1 MIAFIQKSNRNAFT
15 LRYRK
20 YKNLRYDW
28 GGRIALANKRN
39 KITNYLKYF
48 AFKDTMRRIKF
59 LPKLKQNQ
67 IKRTF
72 KLLKYRKPKLFTS
85 DNSKYKIGK
94 KTGRQK
100 DPFLKRRSAIKN
112 LKHTFRFFY
121 GLSFRKK
128 SFRKFMSM
136 KKRQPITALELRIDT
151 ILYRCNF
158 FQSISESRRFLS
170 CIRILKKKFI
180 NKKINFVCQRIRLK
194 PNSQIS
200 TFQMILMTP
209 NLAIK
214 RRSILLNNILSGNK
228 LHNCRYSH
236 FLINFKLLAI
246 IMIRYP
252 LAAKIKYPFCNVP
265 LTKFLGVAKYL

>member
-20 YKNLRYDW
+20 YKNLRFDW
-28 GGRIALANKRN
+28 GGRVALANKKN
-39 KITNYLKYF
+39 KLTNYLKFF
-48 AFKDTMRRIKF
+48 AFKDTMRRIKI
-59 LPKLKQNQ
+59 LPWIKQKQ
-67 IKRTF
+67 IKRSL
-72 KLLKYRKPKLFTS
+72 KLLKYRKPQLFTS
-85 DNSKYKIGK
+85 VNTKYNIGK
-94 KTGRQK
+94 KTGRHK
-100 DPFLKRRSAIKN
+100 DTFLKRRSAIKN

-136 KKRQPITALELRIDT
+136 KKRQPITTLELRIDT

-158 FQSISESRRFLS
+158 FQSISEARRFLS
-170 CIRILKKKFI
+170 TIRLLKKSK
-180 NKKINFVCQRIRLK
+180 KKINFVCQRIRFK
-194 PNSQIS
+194 PHSQIAP
-200 TFQMILMTP
+200 FQMILMAP
-209 NLAIK
+209 HLAVK
-214 RRSILLNNILSGNK
+214 RRAVLLNQILSGNK

-252 LAAKIKYPFCNVP
+252 IATNIKYPFYTIP